1 MKHRLI
7 ATRASEGAVA
17 FPISVHARARRA
29 TDEDVVNC
37 LTGRVSIHAR
47 ARRATRSAHHSNS
60 QQPPV
65 SIHARARR
73 ATVLGLAIDLREFVS
88 IHARARRAT
97 PLTPTSLIGPFC
109 FNPRARTA
117 RDCRSRLTSTLPD
130 CFNPRARTARDR
142 TRTI

>member
-47 ARRATRSAHHSNS
+47 ARRATVRTAASETTCFRFN
-60 QQPPV
+60 P
-65 SIHARARR
+65 RAR
-73 ATVLGLAIDLREFVS
+73 T
-88 IHARARRAT
+88 ARD
-97 PLTPTSLIGPFC
+97 GPGTGDRSGGIC

-117 RDCRSRLTSTLPD
+117 RDAVD
-130 CFNPRARTARDR
+130 ANFIDR
-142 TRTI
+142 TILFQSTRAHGARLSIPFDLNAARL